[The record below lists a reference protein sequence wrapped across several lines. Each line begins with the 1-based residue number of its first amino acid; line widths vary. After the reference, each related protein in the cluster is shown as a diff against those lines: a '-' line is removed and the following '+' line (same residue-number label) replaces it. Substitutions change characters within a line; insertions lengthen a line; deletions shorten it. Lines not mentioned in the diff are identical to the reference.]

1 MAHFAEIDDN
11 GTVLRVVVVGD
22 DIPVSGG
29 GTLGDNDM
37 HIDGEKWCIS
47 FFKGGVWKQTS
58 YNSTFRKH
66 YAGKGYVYDSSKD
79 KFLLPQPYASWAL
92 DANDDWQA
100 PVTYPTV
107 TSYGTPDEDGMV
119 DTYLITWDEPNLR
132 WLAEDNSDPINNFYW
147 NPSTSAWVSA

>member
-11 GTVLRVVVVGD
+11 GIVLRVVVVGD

-47 FFKGGVWKQTS
+47 FFKGSVWKQTS
-58 YNSTFRKH
+58 YNSNFRKQ

-107 TSYGTPDEDGMV
+107 TTYGSQDPLDR
-119 DTYLITWDEPNLR
+119 YFITWDEPNLR
-132 WLAEDNSDPINNFYW
+132 WVAEDSSDPVNNFNW
-147 NPSTSAWVSA
+147 DASALAWVSA

>member
-11 GTVLRVVVVGD
+11 GTVLRVVVVGN

-58 YNSTFRKH
+58 VNHNFRKQH
-66 YAGKGYVYDSSKD
+66 AGIGYIYDSVKD
-79 KFLLPQPYASWAL
+79 KFLLQH
-92 DANDDWQA
+92 DDWKA
-100 PVTYPTV
+100 PITYPSV

-119 DTYLITWDEPNLR
+119 DTYIITWDEPNLR
-132 WLAEDNSDPINNFYW
+132 WLGEDNSDPVNNFYW
-147 NPSTSAWVSA
+147 DPSALAWVSL